1 MYEWIKNVW
10 FLSIKEFKS
19 VTSDITL
26 MGLVVAVFTVAV
38 YSVSTGLTTEVKNAS
53 VALIDQDQSALSYQI
68 RDAILPPYFKPAVLI
83 QAHERDEKLD
93 KGEFVFII
101 DIRPNFAHDVLA
113 EKRPQVYI
121 WADAT
126 AATLAGVGSAYL
138 EQIVQREVQAYLR
151 SSSNLDWMP
160 LEPVVSIMYNPNG
173 TNVWFIGV
181 MQVVSNVTLLT
192 MILVGAAIIR
202 EREHGTMEHL
212 LVMPVRA
219 SEIAIAKIIT
229 NSALIMGA
237 ALLSLGGVVHL
248 LLGVPI
254 IGSVSLFTLG
264 LAIYLFTVSSL
275 GVWLATLA
283 PTMPQFGLLCIPIYI
298 VTRLLSGGETPMES
312 MSQTVQDITFF
323 SPVTQFVMYA
333 QSVLFRNADL
343 AIVWPQLAI
352 LSVAGVLFLAM
363 ALSRFRQMLAKQG

>member
-101 DIRPNFAHDVLA
+101 DIPPNFAHDVLA

-126 AATLAGVGSAYL
+126 AATLAGVGSAYI

-151 SSSNLDWMP
+151 ASASLDWMP
-160 LEPVVSIMYNPNG
+160 VEPVVSIMYNPNG

-219 SEIAIAKIIT
+219 SEIAIAKILT
-229 NSALIMGA
+229 NSALIMLA

>member
-10 FLSIKEFKS
+10 VLSIKEFKS

-101 DIRPNFAHDVLA
+101 DIPPNFAHDVLA

>member
-101 DIRPNFAHDVLA
+101 DIPPNFAHDVLA

-219 SEIAIAKIIT
+219 SEIAIAKILT
-229 NSALIMGA
+229 NSALIMLA

>member
-68 RDAILPPYFKPAVLI
+68 RDAILPPYFKPALLI

-101 DIRPNFAHDVLA
+101 DIPPNFAHDVLA

-151 SSSNLDWMP
+151 SSSNLDWTP

>member
-1 MYEWIKNVW
+1 MRSWLKNVW

-19 VTSDITL
+19 VISDVTL

-38 YSVSTGLTTEVKNAS
+38 YAVSTGITTEVKNAS
-53 VALIDQDQSALSYQI
+53 VGIIDHDRSSLSNQI
-68 RDAILPPYFKPAVLI
+68 RDAILPPYFKPAELI
-83 QAHERDEKLD
+83 QEHERDRLLD
-93 KGEFVFII
+93 KGEYVFII
-101 DIRPNFAHDVLA
+101 DIPPDFAQDVLA
-113 EKRPQVYI
+113 GKSPQAYV

-138 EQIVQREVQAYLR
+138 EQIIRNEVQSFTQAE
-151 SSSNLDWMP
+151 SFQAMMP
-160 LEPVVSIMYNPNG
+160 INPVVSIMYNPNG

-212 LVMPVRA
+212 LVMPVQA
-219 SEIAIAKIIT
+219 SEIAIAKILT
-229 NSALIMGA
+229 NSAMIMVA

-248 LLGVPI
+248 ALGVPI
-254 IGSVSLFTLG
+254 IGSVWLFTLG
-264 LAIYLFTVSSL
+264 LAVYLFTVSSL

-323 SPVTQFVMYA
+323 SPVTQFVMFA
-333 QSVLFRNADL
+333 QNVLFRNADL
-343 AIVWPQLAI
+343 QIVWPQLAI
-352 LSVAGVLFLAM
+352 LSVAGVVFLFL

>member
-19 VTSDITL
+19 VISDITL

-53 VALIDQDQSALSYQI
+53 VAIIDQDQSALSYQI

-83 QAHERDEKLD
+83 QAHERDAKLD

-101 DIRPNFAHDVLA
+101 DIPPKFAQDVLA
-113 EKRPQVYI
+113 EKKPQVYI

-126 AATLAGVGSAYL
+126 AATLAGVGSAYI

-151 SSSNLDWMP
+151 ESSNLEWMP
-160 LEPVVSIMYNPNG
+160 VEPIVSIMYNPNG

-219 SEIAIAKIIT
+219 SEIAIAKILT
-229 NSALIMGA
+229 NSALIMMA

-352 LSVAGVLFLAM
+352 LSVAGVLFLAL
-363 ALSRFRQMLAKQG
+363 ALSRFHQMLAKQG

>member
-1 MYEWIKNVW
+1 MYNWVKNVW

-19 VTSDITL
+19 VITDVPL
-26 MGLVVAVFTVAV
+26 MGLVIAVFTVAV
-38 YSVSTGLTTEVKNAS
+38 YSVSSGMTIEVKNAS
-53 VALIDQDQSALSYQI
+53 VGVIDHDRSALSYQI
-68 RDAILPPYFKPAVLI
+68 RDAILPPYFKPPVLI
-83 QAHERDEKLD
+83 EDQQRDALMD
-93 KGEFVFII
+93 KGEYVFII
-101 DIRPNFAHDVLA
+101 DIPSSFAQDVLA
-113 EKRPQVYI
+113 GKKPQVHI

-138 EQIVQREVQAYLR
+138 EQIIQEKVGEFLSAGNQR
-151 SSSNLDWMP
+151 DWMP
-160 LEPVVSIMYNPNG
+160 IQPVISIMYNPNS
-173 TNVWFIGV
+173 TYVWFIGV
-181 MQVVSNVTLLT
+181 MQVVSNVTLLA

-212 LVMPVRA
+212 LVMPVGA

-229 NSALIMGA
+229 NSAMIMVA

-248 LLGVPI
+248 ALGVPI

-333 QSVLFRNADL
+333 QNVLFRNADL
-343 AIVWPQLAI
+343 SIVWPQLAI
-352 LSVAGVLFLAM
+352 LSVAGVIFLAL

>member
-83 QAHERDEKLD
+83 QVHERDEKLD

-101 DIRPNFAHDVLA
+101 DIPPNFAQDVLA

-126 AATLAGVGSAYL
+126 AATLAGVGSAYI

-151 SSSNLDWMP
+151 ASASLDWMP
-160 LEPVVSIMYNPNG
+160 VEPVVSIMYNPNG